1 MSTETF
7 EYKKDKRFAVSQ
19 KLRFN
24 DRFKSDFKFMHATR
38 EQAETEA
45 IRLAEKYKRHYYVV
59 EIISVVKFKADA
71 QAERKPRG
79 VCPPKRRRLR
89 DRQIRRSVRF
99 LYSHEPAR
107 PQMPRL

>member
-71 QAERKPRG
+71 QAETQAAG
-79 VCPPKRRRLR
+79 SVSSEETPPPGPP
-89 DRQIRRSVRF
+89 DPPERSIPIF
-99 LYSHEPAR
+99 A
-107 PQMPRL
+107 